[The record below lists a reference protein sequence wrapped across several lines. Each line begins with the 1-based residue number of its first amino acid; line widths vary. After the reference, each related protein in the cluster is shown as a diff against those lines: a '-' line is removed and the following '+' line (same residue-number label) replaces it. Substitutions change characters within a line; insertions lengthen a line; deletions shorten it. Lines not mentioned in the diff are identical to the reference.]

1 MSLQYGDTIK
11 FAYVPKCIT
20 NIICV
25 VPTRYDAIDESW
37 IVCEQG
43 KATHM
48 MIVTEVSDGVHEL
61 EYRLIEIGKC
71 ENIYLLADAIVD

>member
-1 MSLQYGDTIK
+1 MSLQYGDAIR
-11 FAYVPKCIT
+11 FAYIPKCII
-20 NIICV
+20 NIIDV
-25 VPTRYDAIDESW
+25 VPVKYDAVSDNW
-37 IVCEQG
+37 VVCEQN

-71 ENIYLLADAIVD
+71 ENIYFLADAIVD